1 MTRDGRGVGA
11 SERAVRAPRELPAKA
26 NKVSEGVSR
35 EKPRFSSKATTARA
49 TPNDETG
56 NTHEGFDCLH
66 KFETGLRLK
75 CVTDLTAEKEP
86 AGVASA

>member
-26 NKVSEGVSR
+26 NKVSGRAFLVKSHVS
-35 EKPRFSSKATTARA
+35 PIKATTARE

-56 NTHEGFDCLH
+56 NTHEGFDCLQ
-66 KFETGLRLK
+66 
-75 CVTDLTAEKEP
+75 
-86 AGVASA
+86 